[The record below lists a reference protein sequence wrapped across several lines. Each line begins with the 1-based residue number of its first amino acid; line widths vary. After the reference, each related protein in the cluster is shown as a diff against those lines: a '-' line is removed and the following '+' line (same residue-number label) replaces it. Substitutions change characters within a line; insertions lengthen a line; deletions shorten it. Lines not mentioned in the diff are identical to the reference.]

1 MNLVDF
7 VVTAIIE
14 EKRGKCYELY
24 GMTKEQAE
32 AEPDNDFKYILFL
45 DGVKQ
50 TYEYNCYGRITQ
62 TTEVF
67 PVGLKTPYYV
77 GYRGLCQEGGF
88 YMRHMRPYGEAEHG
102 GKYILDDYVWS
113 RNHNKAIA
121 IRRWKRGLKKKAR
134 SHMRQQLHRELCEL
148 R

>member
-14 EKRGKCYELY
+14 ETRGKCYELY

-32 AEPDNDFKYILFL
+32 AEPDSDFKYILFL

-67 PVGLKTPYYV
+67 PVGLKAPYYV
-77 GYRGLCQEGGF
+77 GYRGLC
-88 YMRHMRPYGEAEHG
+88 
-102 GKYILDDYVWS
+102 
-113 RNHNKAIA
+113 
-121 IRRWKRGLKKKAR
+121 
-134 SHMRQQLHRELCEL
+134 
-148 R
+148 